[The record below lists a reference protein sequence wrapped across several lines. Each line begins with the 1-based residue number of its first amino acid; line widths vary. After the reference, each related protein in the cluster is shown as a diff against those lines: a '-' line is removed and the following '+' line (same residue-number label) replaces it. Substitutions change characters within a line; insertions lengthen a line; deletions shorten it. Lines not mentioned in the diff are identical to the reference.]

1 MVPFVGCREAW
12 SATGAPFLSG
22 ASSGRRQ
29 KEATVKAR
37 DLMRPV
43 KVIRPDDPA
52 TDLIRAFEDPALRAV
67 AVVSAEGNL
76 IGVISDEDLLYALL
90 PSYVLDDEALA
101 RVLEEGA
108 GATLRHRLEGKR
120 VEQCVH
126 TTRRQHALV
135 EPDATLIEVA
145 ATMVR
150 SGDPGV
156 LVVEGRRVLGV
167 ITVDVLLPALLGT
180 RP

>member
-1 MVPFVGCREAW
+1 MARVR
-12 SATGAPFLSG
+12 SG
-22 ASSGRRQ
+22 D
-29 KEATVKAR
+29 VKAR
-37 DLMRPV
+37 DLMQPV
-43 KVIRPDDPA
+43 RVVNPDDPA
-52 TDLIRAFEDPALRAV
+52 TELIRAFEDPALRAV
-67 AVVSAEGNL
+67 AVVSGEGEL

-90 PSYVLDDEALA
+90 PSYVLDDHALA

-120 VEQCVH
+120 VKECVH
-126 TTRRQHALV
+126 TTRRQHAPV
-135 EPDATLIEVA
+135 EPDATLVEVA
-145 ATMVR
+145 AAMVR

-156 LVVEGRRVLGV
+156 LVVEGNEVLGV

>member
-1 MVPFVGCREAW
+1 MR
-12 SATGAPFLSG
+12 
-22 ASSGRRQ
+22 
-29 KEATVKAR
+29 AR

-43 KVIRPDDPA
+43 KVIGPDDPA

-67 AVVSAEGNL
+67 AVASGEGEL

-108 GATLRHRLEGKR
+108 GATLRNRLEGKR
-120 VEQCVH
+120 VKECVH
-126 TTRRQHALV
+126 TTRRQHAPV
-135 EPDATLIEVA
+135 KPDATLVEVA
-145 ATMVR
+145 VAMVR

-156 LVVEGRRVLGV
+156 LVVERKEVLGV

-180 RP
+180 QR

>member
-1 MVPFVGCREAW
+1 M
-12 SATGAPFLSG
+12 
-22 ASSGRRQ
+22 Q
-29 KEATVKAR
+29 
-37 DLMRPV
+37 PV
-43 KVIRPDDPA
+43 KVVHPDDPA

-67 AVVSAEGNL
+67 AVVSGEGKL
-76 IGVISDEDLLYALL
+76 IGAISDEDLLYALL

-108 GATLRHRLEGKR
+108 GSTLRHRLEGKR
-120 VEQCVH
+120 VGECVH
-126 TTRRQHALV
+126 ITRRQNPPVA
-135 EPDATLIEVA
+135 PDATLVEVA
-145 ATMVR
+145 AAMVR

-156 LVVEGRRVLGV
+156 LVVDEGRVLGV